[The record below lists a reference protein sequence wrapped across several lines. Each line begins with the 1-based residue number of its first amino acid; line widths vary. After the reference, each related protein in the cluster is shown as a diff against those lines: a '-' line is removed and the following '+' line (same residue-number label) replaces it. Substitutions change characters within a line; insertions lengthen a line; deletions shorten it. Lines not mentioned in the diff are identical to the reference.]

1 MWASLILCTVS
12 VVVLFAVIR
21 GMQSNLD
28 MHVKQLNEER
38 KTIEEKYLFT
48 RRRNKDL
55 KKQIANLQNALTLME
70 HDMKP
75 ALPEAGNKE
84 TLQDDTRRISN
95 HMITKGLLT
104 VEQNEKAL
112 GKMEILNMDFLG
124 TCLALGYIDLDKAR
138 GIVKSLQLHQSPLYA
153 EK

>member
-1 MWASLILCTVS
+1 MWLSLALCTLS
-12 VVVLFAVIR
+12 VILLIAVIR

-28 MHVKQLNEER
+28 AHIKRLDKEKQAV
-38 KTIEEKYLFT
+38 EEKYLFN
-48 RRRNKDL
+48 RRRNKEL
-55 KKQIANLQNALTLME
+55 KKQIADMQNALTLMA

-75 ALPEAGNKE
+75 RLDVPEEENA
-84 TLQDDTRRISN
+84 QRDDTRRISD
-95 HMITKGLLT
+95 HMVTKGLLT

-112 GKMEILNMDFLG
+112 DKMENLNMDFLG

-138 GIVKSLQLHQSPLYA
+138 GIVKSLQLHHSPLFA